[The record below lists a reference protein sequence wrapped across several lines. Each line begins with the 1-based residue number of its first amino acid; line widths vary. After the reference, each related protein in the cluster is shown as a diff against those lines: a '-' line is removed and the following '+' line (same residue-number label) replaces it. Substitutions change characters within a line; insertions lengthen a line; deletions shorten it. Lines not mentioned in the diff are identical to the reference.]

1 MYRYRTDSLVN
12 LLGQE
17 PPLFMGGGE
26 AKAIERRPVNW
37 RWMAGAVLTA
47 AFGTMIMSAAVF
59 TALDRQTRFARAPEV
74 AQKASRESLGPNIL
88 RKGDRLVPFSET
100 VTSRQ
105 TMRIALST
113 RVNDRDVVRQRSFTK
128 VSASLVTVT
137 TLDNIPAF
145 NPLKLVSDGGLAI
158 DKLTPQDVMD
168 DSDMAISFRD
178 MPANLLLA
186 SPELTEPEARQAALD
201 ALRAGKHQKTAL
213 PTLALNP
220 GALQG
225 ATEASTADDVKVQTE
240 NVTIIGKSSMTSS
253 RGGLIEKSALI
264 RSGQNAPDILKSLGI
279 KPNVASTMLRTLQVA
294 TDKNVTEG
302 HRVNVLFLPSSR
314 QQDPEPLRMSVFAG
328 EDLLG
333 VVAQTDSGRWIVV
346 KAEPS
351 TGREEEEELTEE
363 AGVPLYRSLYETAL
377 KQGVPRTVIEEITR
391 VFAYDIDLQRPVN
404 AGDSFDVFFAD
415 DQENGQHDVLFAAL
429 TIRGEQRQFYR
440 FQSQDD
446 GAYDYYDED
455 GRSARRFLMRKPIS
469 GGTFRSGFGMRRHP
483 ILRYSRMHTGVDWSD
498 RVGTPILAAGN
509 GKVLKAEWDSG
520 YGRRVEIEHANG
532 YVTTYSHLSAF
543 GRNIKEGIRVRQGQV
558 IGYLGSSGLSTGPH
572 LHYEVMINGRFVD
585 PLRIKLPRG
594 RELDGRVLA
603 DFRRERTRIDGYMSR
618 NVTAGN

>member
-1 MYRYRTDSLVN
+1 
-12 LLGQE
+12 
-17 PPLFMGGGE
+17 
-26 AKAIERRPVNW
+26 
-37 RWMAGAVLTA
+37 
-47 AFGTMIMSAAVF
+47 
-59 TALDRQTRFARAPEV
+59 
-74 AQKASRESLGPNIL
+74 
-88 RKGDRLVPFSET
+88 
-100 VTSRQ
+100 
-105 TMRIALST
+105 
-113 RVNDRDVVRQRSFTK
+113 
-128 VSASLVTVT
+128 
-137 TLDNIPAF
+137 
-145 NPLKLVSDGGLAI
+145 
-158 DKLTPQDVMD
+158 
-168 DSDMAISFRD
+168 
-178 MPANLLLA
+178 
-186 SPELTEPEARQAALD
+186 
-201 ALRAGKHQKTAL
+201 
-213 PTLALNP
+213 
-220 GALQG
+220 
-225 ATEASTADDVKVQTE
+225 VKVQTE
-240 NVTIIGKSSMTSS
+240 NVTVIGKSSMTSS

-264 RSGQNAPDILKSLGI
+264 RSGQLAPVVLKSLGV
-279 KPNVASTMLRTLQVA
+279 KPNVANTMIRTLQAA
-294 TDKNVTEG
+294 TDKTVSEG
-302 HRVNVLFLPSSR
+302 HRVNILFLPSNR
-314 QQDPEPLRMSVFAG
+314 QQETEPLRMSVFSG

-333 VVAQTDSGRWIVV
+333 VVAQTDNGRWIVV
-346 KAEPS
+346 KAEA
-351 TGREEEEELTEE
+351 TQTRDEDEEFAEES
-363 AGVPLYRSLYETAL
+363 GVPLYRSLYETAL

-404 AGDSFDVFFAD
+404 AGDSFDVFFGD
-415 DQENGQHDVLFAAL
+415 DPENGQHDVLFAAL

-455 GRSARRFLMRKPIS
+455 GRSARRFLMRKPLS

-543 GRNIKEGIRVRQGQV
+543 GRNVKEGTRIRQGQV

-603 DFRRERTRIDGYMSR
+603 DFRRERTRIDGYMNR
-618 NVTAGN
+618 NLTAGN